1 MLKKSVAFATIVAL
15 SAPISAVEEGA
26 QPAPIEV
33 GISVTSTRF
42 YARNYSETSQVLLF
56 QSGSTLVWRTL
67 APGQDLSWNYPTQ
80 LLDGVRFEVA
90 SYAQGAWRRSGTIA
104 LDEVAARGTD
114 ALWIQGNTTRTSWSE
129 IGSALFIEDTGA
141 SLFPPTLPG
150 ASSAGSAGENAL
162 LAPVHVPVITPS
174 DNPVGDVPPK
184 MDDRP
189 LPPV

>member
-1 MLKKSVAFATIVAL
+1 MLKKSVAFATLVAL
-15 SAPISAVEEGA
+15 SAPISAVEVGA
-26 QPAPIEV
+26 ESAPVEV

-67 APGQDLSWNYPTQ
+67 AAGQDLSWNYPTQ
-80 LLDGVRFEVA
+80 LLQGVRLEVA

-114 ALWIQGNTTRTSWSE
+114 AIWIQGDLVRTSWSE
-129 IGSALFIEDTGA
+129 IGSALFVEQTGH
-141 SLFPPTLPG
+141 SFFPPSLPG
-150 ASSAGSAGENAL
+150 ASSADSVSEGAL
-162 LAPVHVPVITPS
+162 LAPIHVPVITPS
-174 DNPVGDVPPK
+174 DTPVGDVPPK
-184 MDDRP
+184 IGERP